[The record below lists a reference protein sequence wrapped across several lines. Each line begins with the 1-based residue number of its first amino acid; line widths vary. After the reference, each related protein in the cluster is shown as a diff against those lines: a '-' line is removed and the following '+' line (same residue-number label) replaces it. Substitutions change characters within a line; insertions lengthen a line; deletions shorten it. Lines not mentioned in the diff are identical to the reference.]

1 MSSPEDAAAKAR
13 WFEEHWREHVPFNVE
28 LGLDITDWEPGFV
41 RARVPYQAKLSA
53 HDGIFHGG
61 VLSSAI
67 DAIASGAVVA
77 GHDFT
82 LGSRFT
88 TVTMTISGANL
99 GGSYFEEGSVTEEWS
114 RGWVVTTWRMP
125 LTTLVSEFGD
135 AGFVVERL
143 VEPRPLPA
151 MATSHPK
158 AFEQLSTV
166 PAFILFRL
174 RKDPRH
180 RA

>member
-1 MSSPEDAAAKAR
+1 MQPVRDQSGEEPAAMTNADEADAKAR
-13 WFEEHWREHVPFNVE
+13 WFEEHWRKHVPFNVE
-28 LGLDITDWEPGFV
+28 IGLDITDWEPGFV

-88 TVTMTISGANL
+88 TVTMTISFMSVAKGDEIIVEGRCLRRGRRLNFARGTVLGVDGTLIAEGMITVSASGERPRVGTPEGA
-99 GGSYFEEGSVTEEWS
+99 
-114 RGWVVTTWRMP
+114 
-125 LTTLVSEFGD
+125 
-135 AGFVVERL
+135 AG
-143 VEPRPLPA
+143 
-151 MATSHPK
+151 
-158 AFEQLSTV
+158 
-166 PAFILFRL
+166 
-174 RKDPRH
+174 
-180 RA
+180 

>member
-1 MSSPEDAAAKAR
+1 MTSPEEAAAKAR
-13 WFEEHWREHVPFNVE
+13 WFEEHWRRHVPFNVE
-28 LGLDITDWEPGFV
+28 IGLDIIDWEPGFV

-88 TVTMTISGANL
+88 TVTMTVSFMSVAKGDEIVIEGTCLRRGRRLNFARGTVLGLDGTVLAEGMVTVSASGDRPRVGTA
-99 GGSYFEEGSVTEEWS
+99 EGTAAAV
-114 RGWVVTTWRMP
+114 
-125 LTTLVSEFGD
+125 
-135 AGFVVERL
+135 A
-143 VEPRPLPA
+143 
-151 MATSHPK
+151 H
-158 AFEQLSTV
+158 
-166 PAFILFRL
+166 
-174 RKDPRH
+174 
-180 RA
+180 

>member
-1 MSSPEDAAAKAR
+1 MTSPENAAAKAN
-13 WFEEHWREHVPFNVE
+13 WFEQHWRHHVPFNVE
-28 LGLDITDWEPGFV
+28 LGLEIFEWEPGFV

-88 TVTMTISGANL
+88 TVTMTVSFMAVAKGDEIVVEGRCLRRGRRLNFARGTVLGLDGTVLAEGMVTVSASGERPRV
-99 GGSYFEEGSVTEEWS
+99 GVPE
-114 RGWVVTTWRMP
+114 
-125 LTTLVSEFGD
+125 GD
-135 AGFVVERL
+135 A
-143 VEPRPLPA
+143 A
-151 MATSHPK
+151 AS
-158 AFEQLSTV
+158 
-166 PAFILFRL
+166 
-174 RKDPRH
+174 
-180 RA
+180 

>member
-1 MSSPEDAAAKAR
+1 VSSPEEAAAKAR
-13 WFEEHWREHVPFNVE
+13 WFEEHWSHHVPFNVE
-28 LGLDITDWEPGFV
+28 LGLDITEWEPGFV

-88 TVTMTISGANL
+88 TVTMTIS
-99 GGSYFEEGSVTEEWS
+99 FMSVA
-114 RGWVVTTWRMP
+114 RGDVI
-125 LTTLVSEFGD
+125 
-135 AGFVVERL
+135 VVEGRCLRRGRRL
-143 VEPRPLPA
+143 NFARGTVLGVDGTVLAEGMVTVSASGERPRVGVPEGRP
-151 MATSHPK
+151 
-158 AFEQLSTV
+158 ST
-166 PAFILFRL
+166 
-174 RKDPRH
+174 DEG
-180 RA
+180 

>member
-1 MSSPEDAAAKAR
+1 MTSPENAAAKAS
-13 WFEEHWREHVPFNVE
+13 WFEQHWRHHVPFNVE
-28 LGLDITDWEPGFV
+28 LGLEIFEWEPGFV

-88 TVTMTISGANL
+88 TVTMTVSFMSVAKGDQIVVEGRCLRRGRRLNFARGTVLGLDGTVLAEGMVTVSASGERPRV
-99 GGSYFEEGSVTEEWS
+99 GVPE
-114 RGWVVTTWRMP
+114 
-125 LTTLVSEFGD
+125 GD
-135 AGFVVERL
+135 A
-143 VEPRPLPA
+143 A
-151 MATSHPK
+151 AS
-158 AFEQLSTV
+158 
-166 PAFILFRL
+166 
-174 RKDPRH
+174 
-180 RA
+180 